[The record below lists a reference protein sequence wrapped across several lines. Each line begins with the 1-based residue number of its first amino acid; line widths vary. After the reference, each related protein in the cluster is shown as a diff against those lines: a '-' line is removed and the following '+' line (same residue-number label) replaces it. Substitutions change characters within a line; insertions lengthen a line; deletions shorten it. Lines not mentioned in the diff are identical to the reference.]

1 MATKPISSS
10 IFPSR
15 GKGVARLAKSDRKF
29 EGNLACWRREND
41 LTAPLEEQ
49 RAPPVVRGAAAARVA
64 SGSLTLVERE
74 RRDMLA
80 MLDAAA
86 RGADAA
92 LCHHIANAF
101 LTLSAAQRDAELELQ
116 LVEGIHSFGDGGSN
130 LPVGH

>member
-1 MATKPISSS
+1 MRGWLKVTGSSKVTWLAGNEKT
-10 IFPSR
+10 SR
-15 GKGVARLAKSDRKF
+15 GAAG
-29 EGNLACWRREND
+29 
-41 LTAPLEEQ
+41 EQ
-49 RAPPVVRGAAAARVA
+49 RAPPVVRGAAAARVS

-80 MLDAAA
+80 MLDATA

-101 LTLSAAQRDAELELQ
+101 LTLAAAQRDTELELQ